1 MTDYETRAGGDDC
14 GDDDGGDDNG
24 GVSRRRILKRGGTAA
39 GTVAVA
45 GCLRSGV
52 ADDSRRPSVS
62 GREGREDSERR
73 DGRDDP
79 LIIGHR
85 GCAAEHPENT
95 VAAVGSAAAVADAVE
110 VDVRRCGTGELVVFH
125 DETLDRLTDASGRV
139 DETDCGTVRGLEIGD
154 TGETIPAL
162 GAVFEATPPGVGLV
176 LDLKTD
182 GLIDDVLELAN
193 EHGRDPLLS
202 SFLPS
207 VLADARAAD
216 PTVSTALIVRESRRN
231 RVFRP
236 VVPGAP
242 GWLYAPENVDRL
254 VRTAV
259 DLGCDAL
266 HPRYELCLRTRL
278 VERAHAA
285 GLAVEPWTIT
295 TRREYDALSAVG
307 VDAVISDVCSGLR
320 D

>member
-1 MTDYETRAGGDDC
+1 MTDHETATVAGE
-14 GDDDGGDDNG
+14 DDGTIA
-24 GVSRRRILKRGGTAA
+24 RRRVLKRGGVIA
-39 GTVAVA
+39 GAVTVP

-52 ADDSRRPSVS
+52 ADDSRRPPAGDS
-62 GREGREDSERR
+62 EGRGNR
-73 DGRDDP
+73 GDP
-79 LIIGHR
+79 LVIGHR
-85 GCAAEHPENT
+85 GCAAEQPENT
-95 VAAVGSAAAVADAVE
+95 VAAVESAAAVADAVE

-139 DETDCGTVRGLEIGD
+139 DGTDCGTVRGLEVAD
-154 TGETIPAL
+154 TGETVPSLA
-162 GAVFEATPPGVGLV
+162 AVFEATPPGVGLI
-176 LDLKTD
+176 LDLKTE
-182 GLIDDVLELAN
+182 GLVEDVLELAN
-193 EHGRDPLLS
+193 EHGREPLLS
-202 SFLPS
+202 SFLTS
-207 VLADARAAD
+207 VLADVRAAD

-236 VVPGAP
+236 VIPGAP

-254 VRTAV
+254 VRTAA

-295 TRREYDALSAVG
+295 TPREYDALSAVG
-307 VDAVISDVCSGLR
+307 VDAVISDVCAGLR